1 MEIQERKGNF
11 EEVQSVPSCLWR
23 SFGTQLH
30 DASTCGMG
38 TTALWC
44 STGAGRAVSSTALH
58 KNDREMKTHFIP
70 LGVLTM
76 QPKPMASQCPHK
88 HLNLLDHSTNHIKIQ
103 LYQHNSSNS
112 KGL

>member
-1 MEIQERKGNF
+1 
-11 EEVQSVPSCLWR
+11 
-23 SFGTQLH
+23 
-30 DASTCGMG
+30 
-38 TTALWC
+38 
-44 STGAGRAVSSTALH
+44 
-58 KNDREMKTHFIP
+58 MKTLFIP